1 MMEFH
6 YYDPYDFALN
16 TSSSIWQWGSIA
28 TDPNAEEPAFN
39 EAYVDAQMQKLKT
52 TYSDKGIPIIIGEFG
67 AILRSDV
74 DPTQKYRNYW
84 DQYVGGSA
92 KRHGFA
98 PFYWDNGFL
107 VNHELGVF
115 DRSTAT
121 QGYPTT
127 INLIVTAQ

>member
-1 MMEFH
+1 
-6 YYDPYDFALN
+6 
-16 TSSSIWQWGSIA
+16 
-28 TDPNAEEPAFN
+28 
-39 EAYVDAQMQKLKT
+39 MQKLKT

-67 AILRSDV
+67 AILRSDI

-84 DQYVGGSA
+84 DQYVAGSA